1 MRELRPLL
9 AAALHPQ
16 WTIGLVHWGIAWTR
30 KLPEASPTLA
40 TLFSREREECVPHF
54 DGSDASLLDAGSS
67 LFFANLFAR
76 RRRASASKPAL
87 GTRSG
92 LTHRVVTGSER
103 ADVVARTA
111 VVRIR
116 RRIAAARIGVR
127 RRGVDAG
134 VACSI
139 DIPRTTH
146 PFNTSV
152 RGRHASRFH
161 IALAA
166 CGADR
171 AIPSV
176 ASTAETET
184 GHDRRKE
191 TDVNHR
197 QEIVDNQR
205 VHGASP
211 RRPRWHAGHTT
222 AMAPGAA
229 GSAA

>member
-134 VACSI
+134 VAGWTMVGLDSI
-139 DIPRTTH
+139 EPQKSDPRYTGNWRIEV
-146 PFNTSV
+146 P
-152 RGRHASRFH
+152 R
-161 IALAA
+161 L
-166 CGADR
+166 
-171 AIPSV
+171 V
-176 ASTAETET
+176 A
-184 GHDRRKE
+184 
-191 TDVNHR
+191 
-197 QEIVDNQR
+197 VD
-205 VHGASP
+205 P
-211 RRPRWHAGHTT
+211 
-222 AMAPGAA
+222 
-229 GSAA
+229 